1 MNPKIDWF
9 EIFFSSSG
17 RVGAVRFT
25 IAAVLLLFLLGLYDA
40 TFKGALP
47 LLAWVIVYPVL
58 FFCGACV
65 LSKRLHDRGR
75 SGWWSAVILLAVAM
89 VWPGPE
95 GPLDFVAVLVLVW
108 AAIDLCLMPG
118 ERGNNRYGPSLHRLE
133 PREQS

>member
-25 IAAVLLLFLLGLYDA
+25 IAAILLLLILGLYDS
-40 TFKGALP
+40 TFKGAMPWLSIVVYAP
-47 LLAWVIVYPVL
+47 LL
-58 FFCGACV
+58 FCGACV

-95 GPLDFVAVLVLVW
+95 GFLDFVAVLVLVW
-108 AAIDLCLMPG
+108 AVIDLCIMPG
-118 ERGNNRYGPSLHRLE
+118 ERGNNRYGPTLHR
-133 PREQS
+133 PVGDQA

>member
-25 IAAVLLLFLLGLYDA
+25 IAALLLLLLLGVYDS
-40 TFKGALP
+40 TVKSALAWLSFVVYVP
-47 LLAWVIVYPVL
+47 LL
-58 FFCGACV
+58 FSGACV

-95 GPLDFVAVLVLVW
+95 GFLDFVAVLVLVW
-108 AAIDLCLMPG
+108 AVIDLCIMPG

-133 PREQS
+133 TREQN

>member
-25 IAAVLLLFLLGLYDA
+25 IAASLLLLLLGVYDS
-40 TFKGALP
+40 TIKGAMAWLSFIVYVP
-47 LLAWVIVYPVL
+47 LL
-58 FFCGACV
+58 FSGACV

-95 GPLDFVAVLVLVW
+95 GFLDFVAVLVLVW
-108 AAIDLCLMPG
+108 AVIDLCIMPG

-133 PREQS
+133 TREQN

>member
-25 IAAVLLLFLLGLYDA
+25 IAAVVLLLILGVYDS

-47 LLAWVIVYPVL
+47 WLSIVVYAPLL
-58 FFCGACV
+58 FCGACV

-75 SGWWSAVILLAVAM
+75 SGWWSAIILLAVAM

-95 GPLDFVAVLVLVW
+95 GFLDFVAVLVLVW
-108 AAIDLCLMPG
+108 AVIDLCIMPG
-118 ERGNNRYGPSLHRLE
+118 ERGNNRYGPTLHRLE
-133 PREQS
+133 TREQS

>member
-25 IAAVLLLFLLGLYDA
+25 IAAALLLLLLGVYDA
-40 TFKGALP
+40 TFKGAVPWLSFLVYAP
-47 LLAWVIVYPVL
+47 LL
-58 FFCGACV
+58 FCGACV

-95 GPLDFVAVLVLVW
+95 GFLAFVAVLVLVW
-108 AAIDLCLMPG
+108 AVIDLCIMPG
-118 ERGNNRYGPSLHRLE
+118 ERGNNRYGPTLHRLE
-133 PREQS
+133 TREQN

>member
-25 IAAVLLLFLLGLYDA
+25 IAALLLLLLLGVYDS
-40 TFKGALP
+40 TFKSAMAWLSFVVYVP
-47 LLAWVIVYPVL
+47 LL
-58 FFCGACV
+58 FSGACV

-95 GPLDFVAVLVLVW
+95 GFLDFVAVLVLVW
-108 AAIDLCLMPG
+108 AVIDLCIMPG

-133 PREQS
+133 AREQN

>member
-25 IAAVLLLFLLGLYDA
+25 IAALLLLLLLGVYDS
-40 TFKGALP
+40 TIKSALAWLSFVVYVP
-47 LLAWVIVYPVL
+47 LL
-58 FFCGACV
+58 FSGACV

-95 GPLDFVAVLVLVW
+95 GFLDFVAVLVLVW
-108 AAIDLCLMPG
+108 AVIDLCIMPG

-133 PREQS
+133 TREQN